1 MTNKKPERRKHALQ
15 FYNEF
20 MRSEKKKI
28 AVVIEK
34 EARCCKFITII
45 AGTPTVIAKSSIGI
59 EGCFMEL
66 LENIYSCPQKT
77 YHETGFHEWLEKIY
91 RLRIVYEDELVILF
105 EKNYEFSSDFEKL
118 IFPIF

>member
-1 MTNKKPERRKHALQ
+1 MKHHKPERRKHALQ

-59 EGCFMEL
+59 E
-66 LENIYSCPQKT
+66 
-77 YHETGFHEWLEKIY
+77 WLEKIY